1 MKTRQRILQLFL
13 ALITIGLISCNEE
26 EAQPVKPGPIEPGII
41 SVQFTHNTV
50 TLVEN
55 DEPAEIMLAFSQ
67 AAEKDGI
74 ISLAV
79 TAVDFSGFRT
89 SPELSDGI
97 IELPVIEGQTSA
109 SFTFEPIDN
118 ASLSDAKTASFTL
131 QSVSDGFSIGT
142 SNAMTISITD
152 DESPAII
159 GFALQEGTIR
169 ENADNGIRVG
179 LAFSHASPGTGVIE
193 IDLASASA
201 LYGTHFESEP
211 EAIDGKIVLEL
222 SEGTSELF
230 FNLIP
235 KNNTTI
241 NGNKVINLSISSASG
256 SVQLNNQINF
266 TLTLED
272 DELIGKPKGY
282 ETLAGSWRNKR
293 MFEYNE
299 AGQIA
304 RVLWEQNGTTGIN
317 TYHYDGNGILQ
328 KISESATIE
337 TLYRR
342 DTQGRIILAEKF
354 NAGLLKKYT
363 IYSYDDAG
371 NVGEAAVFDRQPNGE
386 YVMSSLFIYLYYSNT
401 NHLYKRLTYYP
412 IQGTEDF
419 DLVQEETY
427 EYYVQYYATN
437 PFPMVEILPG
447 INVQPF
453 FPSRYTL
460 NRDGQEY
467 SYPLTYVFDEQGMPV
482 RRTTS
487 NGEVTT
493 YQYY

>member
-1 MKTRQRILQLFL
+1 MKTQQRILQLFL
-13 ALITIGLISCNEE
+13 ALITIGFISCNEE
-26 EAQPVKPGPIEPGII
+26 EAQPVKPGPIEPGVV
-41 SVQFTHNTV
+41 SVQFTNNTV

-67 AAEKDGI
+67 AAEKAGT

-89 SPELSDGI
+89 SPEISDGT
-97 IELPVIEGQTSA
+97 IELQVNEGQTSA

-118 ASLSDAKTASFTL
+118 SSLTDAKTASFTL
-131 QSVSDGFSIGT
+131 QSLSDGFSIGT

-152 DESPAII
+152 DESPVII

-169 ENADNGIRVG
+169 ENADDGIRVA
-179 LAFSHASPGTGVIE
+179 LALSHASPGAGAIE

-235 KNNTTI
+235 KNNTTL
-241 NGNKVINLSISSASG
+241 NGNKVINLSITSVLG
-256 SVQLNNQINF
+256 SVQLNNQVNF

-272 DELIGKPKGY
+272 DEQIGKPKGY
-282 ETLAGSWRNKR
+282 ETLGGSWTNKR
-293 MFEYNE
+293 KYEYNE

-304 RVLWEQNGTTGIN
+304 RILWEQNALTGIN
-317 TYHYDGNGILQ
+317 TYHYDNNGVLL
-328 KISESATIE
+328 KITESATVE
-337 TLYRR
+337 TRYSR
-342 DTQGRIILAEKF
+342 DTQGRIIRSEKF

-386 YVMSSLFIYLYYSNT
+386 FVMSFLFVYLYHSNT

-427 EYYVQYYATN
+427 EYYVQPNAIN

-447 INVQPF
+447 INAQPF
-453 FPSRYTL
+453 FPSSYTL
-460 NRDGQEY
+460 SRDGQEY
-467 SYPLTYVFDEQGMPV
+467 SYPLTYEFNEQGLPV